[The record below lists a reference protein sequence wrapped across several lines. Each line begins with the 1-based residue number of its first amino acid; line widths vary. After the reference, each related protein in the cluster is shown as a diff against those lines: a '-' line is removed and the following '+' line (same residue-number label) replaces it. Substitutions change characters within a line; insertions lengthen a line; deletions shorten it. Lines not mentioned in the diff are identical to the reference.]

1 MRPPHDPRAAV
12 KTGVYRYDSGRLFPE
27 EVSIIRERSLEVV
40 LNDRP
45 QVTIACLGL
54 HTEELALGWLRSE
67 GLLAGRDDVLGIET
81 SGDGT
86 AVHVRTRSQ
95 ATVDGQSGLS
105 IASSGARGRNPAAAP
120 TAATTA
126 MRHEKALFAPA
137 TVLKLMDEMTA
148 QGWLHSSTGGTHC
161 AALADAGG
169 IRVLREDIGRHNCLD
184 MLIGH
189 CLLEGLD
196 ASDKLLLRTGRVS
209 LEIVRK
215 VQVLGTGWVA
225 SLSVPTA
232 AAMEL
237 AEQSG
242 ICLMGAVRNGRMT
255 LYTNAQRMGVL

>member
-1 MRPPHDPRAAV
+1 VRATPDPLAAV
-12 KTGVYRYDSGRLFPE
+12 KAGVYRYNGGGFSPE
-27 EVSIIRERSLEVV
+27 EVSIIQEQFLEVV
-40 LNDRP
+40 LDDRP
-45 QVTIACLGL
+45 QATIACLGL
-54 HTEELALGWLRSE
+54 HGEELAVGWLHSE
-67 GLLAGRDDVLGIET
+67 GLLTGRDDVSRIET
-81 SGDGT
+81 HGDGAT
-86 AVHVRTRSQ
+86 VHVHTRSR
-95 ATVDGQSGLS
+95 ATVDRKPGLS
-105 IASSGARGRNPAAAP
+105 IASSGARGRDPKASIPAA
-120 TAATTA
+120 TA
-126 MRHEKALFAPA
+126 MRAEEAFFAPE
-137 TVLKLMDEMTA
+137 TILKLMDEMTA

-209 LEIVRK
+209 SEIVRK
-215 VQVLGTGWVA
+215 VQVLGTAWVA

-242 ICLMGAVRNGRMT
+242 IVLMGAVRNGRMT

>member
-148 QGWLHSSTGGTHC
+148 QGWLHSSTGARTAQPWRTPGVSGFCGRTS
-161 AALADAGG
+161 DATT
-169 IRVLREDIGRHNCLD
+169 VWTC
-184 MLIGH
+184 
-189 CLLEGLD
+189 
-196 ASDKLLLRTGRVS
+196 
-209 LEIVRK
+209 
-215 VQVLGTGWVA
+215 
-225 SLSVPTA
+225 
-232 AAMEL
+232 
-237 AEQSG
+237 
-242 ICLMGAVRNGRMT
+242 
-255 LYTNAQRMGVL
+255 